1 MRLASGWTRPRPAS
15 NCGLR
20 KGRDAF
26 GGFAA
31 GSIADSRPVEK
42 RRSRVDE
49 QVCSSTPL
57 LMVRLPAC
65 SPYETSTNR
74 RAGGLGPCLA
84 RGGRAACVRPPT
96 CGDWCRFRAAGLG
109 PGASSTCARP
119 RGRGGPL
126 GWRKLR
132 ASLVKNSVLRRLRNG
147 CRGPPPTLRRQ
158 NPSSRL
164 PPPRAE
170 RPFSVFN
177 PSQNG
182 ISDHGR
188 TPLNDGYGLSAEP
201 RKPSGL

>member
-49 QVCSSTPL
+49 QVCSSPPL

-119 RGRGGPL
+119 RGRGRGGPL
-126 GWRKLR
+126 GWRVLR
-132 ASLVKNSVLRRLRNG
+132 VSLVKKAVLRRMENAESSPDGQKSRFAKVEKRMSGASSDAAPAKPQLAAPAPAGGAALFRFPSFAKRN
-147 CRGPPPTLRRQ
+147 
-158 NPSSRL
+158 
-164 PPPRAE
+164 
-170 RPFSVFN
+170 F
-177 PSQNG
+177 
-182 ISDHGR
+182 
-188 TPLNDGYGLSAEP
+188 
-201 RKPSGL
+201 